1 MSANSHDERCSEYV
15 SGLAVALLDELR
27 ITLMECRLMLTALP
41 DEADMNFDDLDYELH
56 TVQRSAHQAYQAAS
70 LVHQGARLDPRW
82 GTDWSRPKALFA
94 RHSAAVRGGAP
105 RLDPAPAM
113 GGGMERAL
121 WQLPATDRVDDVPKE
136 RPTCAG
142 TVRTTKRRCTMA
154 ALYLGSGL
162 FAAHCYSHAT
172 PDERDQYRAHQD
184 ATRTKETTSYT
195 DLLALRR
202 RIGENIGQQWLQR
215 RDRRT
220 TLFDEA
226 HSTTTNDQDR

>member
-1 MSANSHDERCSEYV
+1 
-15 SGLAVALLDELR
+15 
-27 ITLMECRLMLTALP
+27 MLTALP

-56 TVQRSAHQAYQAAS
+56 TVQRSAQQACQAAS
-70 LVHQGARLDPRW
+70 LVHQGARMDPRW
-82 GTDWSRPKALFA
+82 GNDWSRPKAIFA

-105 RLDPAPAM
+105 RVDPAPAM
-113 GGGMERAL
+113 GDGMERVL
-121 WQLPATDRVDDVPKE
+121 WQLPATDRVDDVPKV
-136 RPTCAG
+136 RPTCSG

-162 FAAHCYSHAT
+162 FGAHCYSHAT
-172 PDERDQYRAHQD
+172 PDERDEYRVHQD
-184 ATRTKETTSYT
+184 AMRAKETTSYT

-202 RIGENIGQQWLQR
+202 RIGENIGQRWLQH

-226 HSTTTNDQDR
+226 GSTTTND